1 MGVTHVGGGLLSFA
15 KYTPD
20 PVERRTAATIRNVS
34 VDRILSLV
42 LFVLSVAL
50 LVRLGPAAWRSW
62 QVYAGVRSR
71 RLADAGPLE
80 IPAPDA
86 VAARVRELG
95 ELGFSRIGERYLRL
109 PEGIRY
115 EWNVRDETGATYVS
129 VVPVLAGS
137 LVVCF
142 TSFDDGT
149 WIQTS
154 FPRGETI
161 ERPNFHCSFVTTS
174 VADLVA
180 THRAIIERLRP
191 VHGTPRRILTMAD
204 TLRMDADYR
213 TRFGGVT
220 LRRLTAT
227 LVLPALL
234 AAALAVFAALA
245 LLVEP

>member
-1 MGVTHVGGGLLSFA
+1 
-15 KYTPD
+15 
-20 PVERRTAATIRNVS
+20 VS

-149 WIQTS
+149 WVQTS

-191 VHGTPRRILTMAD
+191 VHGNPRRILTMAD
-204 TLRMDADYR
+204 TLRMDADFR
-213 TRFGGVT
+213 THHGGMT
-220 LRRLTAT
+220 IRPMLPRLIG
-227 LVLPALL
+227 PAIG
-234 AAALAVFAALA
+234 AGVLAVLCAA
-245 LLVEP
+245 LLVTSR